1 MKGKNGFALVMVII
15 LIAFL
20 SIVAIGLVALWQGAV
35 NQLVQQESSMQA
47 YYLARSGAAA
57 LATWIINNSTSS
69 TLTNILNKRSSPL
82 HLKTG
87 SVGTVTVMA
96 TSNINNGNIT
106 VISTG
111 IVNGARET
119 LRLTVLQGFM
129 FRNPIT
135 ANTLTIDGGGNVN

>member
-57 LATWIINNSTSS
+57 LATWVLDHPST
-69 TLTNILNKRSSPL
+69 
-82 HLKTG
+82 
-87 SVGTVTVMA
+87 A
-96 TSNINNGNIT
+96 TSIIG
-106 VISTG
+106 
-111 IVNGARET
+111 
-119 LRLTVLQGFM
+119 
-129 FRNPIT
+129 
-135 ANTLTIDGGGNVN
+135 

>member
-69 TLTNILNKRSSPL
+69 TLTNILNKRSS
-82 HLKTG
+82 
-87 SVGTVTVMA
+87 
-96 TSNINNGNIT
+96 
-106 VISTG
+106 
-111 IVNGARET
+111 
-119 LRLTVLQGFM
+119 
-129 FRNPIT
+129 
-135 ANTLTIDGGGNVN
+135 